1 MNKGLSTALL
11 VVGVLIIL
19 VGAFDHFGG
28 HFLKFAHG
36 SIYVGV
42 VGLIFAAIG
51 AFGFL
56 GGKK

>member
-1 MNKGLSTALL
+1 MSKGLSTALL

-28 HFLKFAHG
+28 HFISLHHG
-36 SIYVGV
+36 AIYVGV
-42 VGLIFAAIG
+42 VGLVVAAVG

-56 GGKK
+56 GKK